1 MKDHANP
8 HLKVQEH
15 CDCHASSDPLSEM
28 STIEKEQDLEQAAYK
43 YLALAVLHGVNDNAK
58 KITIQQN
65 LNGQIE
71 VIAKYRAK
79 KLPSPGETIGKR
91 VIETIKSIT
100 HLTDGHGKSKM
111 ALGIRDSSIDLKIKL
126 KRHDGI
132 DQLTIKFPE

>member
-28 STIEKEQDLEQAAYK
+28 SMIAEEQDLEQAAYK
-43 YLALAVLHGVNDNAK
+43 YLALAILHGVNDNAK
-58 KITIQQN
+58 KVTIQQDQ
-65 LNGQIE
+65 NGKIE
-71 VIAKYRAK
+71 VTAKYRTR
-79 KLPSPGETIGKR
+79 KLPSPGETIGNR

-100 HLTDGHGKSKM
+100 HMTDDRGKSKL
-111 ALGIRDSSIDLKIKL
+111 ALGIRDSSIDLRIKL